1 MKTDKNEHFKI
12 EPKEQS
18 GRGVKGEELTTMKQQ
33 LDWIRRQLE
42 YASFSEKYKLRYNLK
57 RGEIYEFDWGYNVNV
72 EFSNR
77 HYGVVLADSNEF
89 NPLVIVCPLK
99 TNKHG
104 PHPRSD
110 IDLGFIPG
118 LRDGVKTLAVV
129 NQIRS
134 LDKMRLYT
142 KNAIAEGTEQLD
154 IPFLSLDKINLIL
167 LAYQT
172 LLYETKV
179 EVEPNKE

>member
-1 MKTDKNEHFKI
+1 MEGPKKSDHFKL
-12 EPKEQS
+12 EQKEGS
-18 GRGVKGEELTTMKQQ
+18 EAKKVKYDGLNSIKSQ
-33 LDWIRRQLE
+33 LEWIKRQLE
-42 YASFSEKYKLRYNLK
+42 YASFSEKYKLRYSLK

-77 HYGVVLADSNEF
+77 HYGVVLTDSSEY

-104 PHPRSD
+104 AHPRSD
-110 IDLGFIPG
+110 LDLGIIPG
-118 LRDGVKTLAVV
+118 LREGVKTLAVI

-142 KNAIAEGTEQLD
+142 KNAIAEDNETIMIPVLD
-154 IPFLSLDKINLIL
+154 QEKVSLIL
-167 LAYQT
+167 SAYQA
-172 LLYETKV
+172 LLYETR
-179 EVEPNKE
+179 E